1 MTRFAVERPITTV
14 VMFVIL
20 LALGVLGLL
29 RLPVDLYP
37 KISLPTATV
46 IFFYPGA
53 GPEEIEQKILK
64 LAEDA
69 MASVSGV
76 KEIRSVAYEGI
87 GAVTVTFDYGVN
99 IDNGVNDLRAS
110 LDIVRR
116 RFPPDMD
123 PPTIFKFDLSR
134 FPILAITA
142 TTSDPTLDLR
152 DIFERDL
159 VDEFKSVPGVGEIQ
173 FWGGGRKRQINVE
186 IPLEVL
192 EQHNLTFQEILGA
205 LQAAN
210 LSIPSGE
217 ITRDGM
223 KYLIRVPA
231 DFQSV
236 EEIGQV
242 VLRGGVHLRDIARI
256 EDGYDDTKSLVRVN
270 GERAI
275 FFAIQKQSDANTLEV
290 SRKVKAMLPEIE
302 KRYPGVRFVVVN
314 DFSRF
319 IASSV
324 QNLTQN
330 VFYGAFFV
338 VLVTLL
344 LLRNF
349 TGSLIISLVIPVS
362 LIAGFL
368 LLWRQNSSINLISL
382 SALAI
387 AVGMVVDNAVV
398 VLENIF
404 FHRSRGESR
413 KEAALF
419 GTQEVGEAILASTLT
434 TVVIFI
440 PIVTAKGFIG
450 VFFRELAYMVS
461 FTLFVSLVSAYML
474 TPALARLFLRKPRP
488 ATTAFG
494 RWIEGIWQSLENA
507 HRATLAWGVRHK
519 WVVWVAALALFGLSM
534 GLLAT
539 GKVKTEFLPAEDTGE
554 FRVQVQLPPGTPLE
568 VTDSLVRIVEGW
580 VKEIPELEVYAAR
593 VGPTESGFGVIA
605 GAAEGSHVGFVFVR
619 TVPVE
624 KRSRSIEAIAREVD
638 RKVKTLAGL
647 EAGGAITGN
656 LGNQILFGTGSPI
669 EIRIFGD
676 DVEVADSLARGMVRL
691 LTRIPGVLNPE
702 IQRQTPQPEWRV
714 ELDRDR
720 LARLGLVPASV
731 AMELRTAFLGT
742 EAGKF
747 RIRGEEYPIVLRLAR
762 EDRDRD
768 DVLEGMTLPNN
779 EGLRIPLV
787 EVAHL
792 RPASSPSSI
801 ERLNRFRVVRV
812 TADYAGRSLGEI
824 MADLKQAMDTLRVP
838 PGFRF
843 ELGGSFQR
851 QQESFGDLFV
861 ALMLGILLVYLVM
874 VALFESFL
882 MPFVVMFSVP
892 FGIAGVSYL
901 LALTGIPLSVNAYL
915 GMIMLVG
922 IVVNNAIVMLDYIE
936 LLQLRGRDLL
946 SSVLEG
952 ANRRLRP
959 ILITTLTTIGG
970 LLPLVIFRTE
980 GSEVWRPL
988 GVAVIGGLAFSTLV
1002 TLIFVPVVYLTFE
1015 SARRRL
1021 VSLFRRSVA

>member
-37 KISLPTATV
+37 KISLPTATA

-53 GPEEIEQKILK
+53 GPEEIEQKVIK
-64 LAEDA
+64 IAEDA
-69 MASVSGV
+69 IASVAGV

-87 GAVTVTFDYGVN
+87 GAVIVTFDYGTD
-99 IDNGVNDLRAS
+99 IDNGVNDMRAS

-116 RFPPDMD
+116 LFPSDMD
-123 PPTIFKFDLSR
+123 PPTIFKFDISQ

-142 TTSDPTLDLR
+142 TSSDPTLNLR
-152 DIFERDL
+152 EIYEREL
-159 VDEFKSVPGVGEIQ
+159 ADEFKAIPGVGEIQ

-186 IPLEVL
+186 IPLENL
-192 EQHNLTFQEILGA
+192 EQHNLSLQEVVGA

-210 LSIPSGE
+210 LSLPAGE
-217 ITRDGM
+217 LSRDGV

-236 EEIGQV
+236 EEIGDV
-242 VLRGGVHLRDIARI
+242 VLRGGVRLRDVARI
-256 EDGYDDTKSLVRVN
+256 TDGYADTKSLVRVN
-270 GERAI
+270 GENAI
-275 FFAIQKQSDANTLEV
+275 FFAILKQSDANTLDV
-290 SRKVKAMLPEIE
+290 ARRVKALLPEIE
-302 KRYPGVRFVVVN
+302 KRYPGIRFVVVN

-324 QNLTQN
+324 QNLIQN

-349 TGSLIISLVIPVS
+349 TGSLIISMVIPVS

-368 LLWRQNSSINLISL
+368 LLWLEGSSINLISL

-404 FHRSRGESR
+404 FHRARGESQ

-434 TVVIFI
+434 TVAIFI

-461 FTLFVSLVSAYML
+461 FTLFVSLFSAYML
-474 TPALARLFLRKPRP
+474 APALARLFLRRPRP

-494 RWIEGIWQSLENA
+494 RWMERSWEALENA
-507 HRATLAWGVRHK
+507 HRRTLGWSSRHK
-519 WVVWVAALALFGLSM
+519 WVVWVLGLGLFGVSV
-534 GLLAT
+534 GLFAT
-539 GKVKTEFLPAEDTGE
+539 GAVKTEFMPSQDTGE
-554 FRVQVQLPPGTPLE
+554 FRVQLQLPPGTPLE
-568 VTDSLVRIVEGW
+568 VTDSVVRIVEGW
-580 VKEIPELEVYAAR
+580 VKEIPELQHYATR
-593 VGPTESGFGVIA
+593 VGPTESGFGVIM
-605 GAAEGSHVGFVFVR
+605 GSAEGSHVGMVFVR

-624 KRSRSIEAIAREVD
+624 KRSRRIEEIAREVD
-638 RKVKTLAGL
+638 QRVKSLPGL
-647 EAGGAITGN
+647 EAGGAMTGN
-656 LGNQILFGTGSPI
+656 VGNQILFGSGSPI
-669 EIRIFGD
+669 EIRIFGED
-676 DVEVADSLARGMVRL
+676 TRTTDSLARQMVEVLRSV
-691 LTRIPGVLNPE
+691 PGVLNPQ
-702 IQRQTPQPEWRV
+702 IQQQTPQPEWRV

-720 LARLGLVPASV
+720 IARLGLVPASV
-731 AMELRTAFLGT
+731 AIELRAAFLGA
-742 EAGKF
+742 EAGKL
-747 RIRGEEYPIVLRLAR
+747 RIRGEEYPIVVRLAK
-762 EDRDRD
+762 EDRERD
-768 DVLEGMTLPNN
+768 DVLEGLTVPNN

-787 EVAHL
+787 EAAHL
-792 RPASSPSSI
+792 RPASSPSGI

-812 TADYAGRSLGEI
+812 TADYAGRPLGEI
-824 MADLKQAMDTLRVP
+824 MKDLSRVMDTLKTP
-838 PGFRF
+838 QGIRF
-843 ELGGSFQR
+843 ELGGSFEQQR
-851 QQESFGDLFV
+851 EAFGDLSI
-861 ALMLGILLVYLVM
+861 ALILGILLVYLVM

-882 MPFVVMFSVP
+882 MPFVVMFAVP
-892 FGIAGVSYL
+892 FGIAGVAYL
-901 LALTGIPLSVNAYL
+901 FALTGVPLSVNAYL

-936 LLQLRGRDLL
+936 LLQHRGRDLL
-946 SSVLEG
+946 TSVVEG
-952 ANRRLRP
+952 ASRRLRP
-959 ILITTLTTIGG
+959 ILMTTLTTIGG
-970 LLPLVIFRTE
+970 LLPLVIFQTE

-988 GVAVIGGLAFSTLV
+988 GLAVISGLAFSTFV
-1002 TLIFVPVVYLTFE
+1002 TLVFVPVVYLTFE
-1015 SARRRL
+1015 GARRRL
-1021 VSLFRRSVA
+1021 AGIWRRGA

>member
-37 KISLPTATV
+37 RISLPTATV

-64 LAEDA
+64 IAEDA
-69 MASVSGV
+69 MASVAGV
-76 KEIRSVAYEGI
+76 KEIRSLAYEGI
-87 GAVTVTFDYGVN
+87 GAVIVTFNYDVN
-99 IDNGVNDLRAS
+99 IDNGVNDIRAS

-116 RFPPDMD
+116 RFPTDMD
-123 PPTIFKFDLSR
+123 PPTVFKFDISQ

-142 TTSDPTLDLR
+142 STQDPTLDLR
-152 DIFERDL
+152 EIFERNL
-159 VDEFKSVPGVGEIQ
+159 ADEFKSIPGVGEIQ

-186 IPLEVL
+186 IPLAAL
-192 EQHNLTFQEILGA
+192 EQHNLTLQEIVGA

-210 LSIPSGE
+210 LSIPAGE
-217 ITRDGM
+217 ITRDGV

-231 DFQSV
+231 DFRSV
-236 EEIGQV
+236 DEIGQV
-242 VLRGGVHLRDIARI
+242 VLRGGIRLRDIARI
-256 EDGYDDTKSLVRVN
+256 INGYADTQSMVRVN
-270 GERAI
+270 GQRAI
-275 FFAIQKQSDANTLEV
+275 FFAVLKQSDANTLEV
-290 SRKVKAMLPEIE
+290 ARKVKARLSEIE
-302 KRYPGVRFVVVN
+302 KRYPGVHFVVIN

-319 IASSV
+319 IAASV
-324 QNLTQN
+324 KNLSQN

-338 VLVTLL
+338 VLVTLF
-344 LLRNF
+344 LLRNL

-362 LIAGFL
+362 LVAGFL
-368 LLWRQNSSINLISL
+368 LLWLENSSINLISL

-404 FHRSRGESR
+404 FHRQRGESR
-413 KEAALF
+413 REAALF

-434 TVVIFI
+434 TVAIFI

-450 VFFRELAYMVS
+450 VFFRELAYMVI
-461 FTLFVSLVSAYML
+461 FTLLVSLASAYML
-474 TPALARLFLRKPRP
+474 APALSRLFLRRPRP

-494 RWIEGIWQSLENA
+494 RWMERAWRVLEDT
-507 HRATLAWGVRHK
+507 HRGTLSWGARHK
-519 WVVWVAALALFGLSM
+519 WVVWVAALGLFGLSVV
-534 GLLAT
+534 LLAT
-539 GKVKTEFLPAEDTGE
+539 GRVKTEFMPAQDTGE
-554 FRVQVQLPPGTPLE
+554 FRVQIQLPPGTPLE
-568 VTDSLVRIVEGW
+568 VTDSVVRIVEGW
-580 VKEIPELEVYAAR
+580 VSKIPELQHYASR
-593 VGPTESGFGVIA
+593 VGPTESGFGIIM
-605 GAAEGSHVGFVFVR
+605 GSAEGSHVGMVFVR
-619 TVPVE
+619 TVSVE
-624 KRSRSIEAIAREVD
+624 KRSRGIEEIAQEID
-638 RKVKTLAGL
+638 RKVKALPGL
-647 EAGGAITGN
+647 ESGGVLVGN
-656 LGNQILFGTGSPI
+656 VGNQILFGTGSPI

-676 DVEVADSLARGMVRL
+676 DVPVADSLAREMVRIL
-691 LTRIPGVLNPE
+691 ARIPGVLNPE

-720 LARLGLVPASV
+720 LARLGLIPAAV

-747 RIRGEEYPIVLRLAR
+747 RVRGEEYPIVVRLAR
-762 EDRDRD
+762 EDRERD
-768 DVLEGMTLPNN
+768 DVLEGLTLANN
-779 EGLRIPLV
+779 QGLRIPLV

-824 MADLKQAMDTLRVP
+824 IRDLQQALDTLRVP
-838 PGFRF
+838 RGFRF
-843 ELGGSFQR
+843 ELGGSFER
-851 QQESFGDLFV
+851 QKESFGDLSV
-861 ALMLGILLVYLVM
+861 ALMLGIVLVYLVM

-882 MPFVVMFSVP
+882 MPFVVMFAVP
-892 FGIAGVSYL
+892 FGIAGVTYL
-901 LALTGIPLSVNAYL
+901 LALTGEPLSVNAYL

-946 SSVLEG
+946 TSVLEG
-952 ANRRLRP
+952 ATRRLRP
-959 ILITTLTTIGG
+959 ILMTTLTTIGG

-988 GVAVIGGLAFSTLV
+988 GLAVIGGLAFSTFV

-1015 SARRRL
+1015 SIRRRFWRML
-1021 VSLFRRSVA
+1021 GRSSA

>member
-37 KISLPTATV
+37 RISLPTATA

-64 LAEDA
+64 VAEDA
-69 MASVSGV
+69 MASVAGV
-76 KEIRSVAYEGI
+76 KEIRSLAYEGI
-87 GAVTVTFDYGVN
+87 GAVIVTFDYDVN
-99 IDNGVNDLRAS
+99 VDNGVNDIRAS

-116 RFPPDMD
+116 RFPADMD
-123 PPTIFKFDLSR
+123 PPTIFKFDISQ

-142 TTSDPTLDLR
+142 TTRDSTLDLR
-152 DIFERDL
+152 EIFERDL
-159 VDEFKSVPGVGEIQ
+159 ADEFKAIPGVGEIQ

-192 EQHNLTFQEILGA
+192 EQHNLTFREIVAA
-205 LQAAN
+205 LEAAN
-210 LSIPSGE
+210 LSIPAGE
-217 ITRDGM
+217 ITRDGV

-231 DFQSV
+231 YFQSV

-242 VLRGGVHLRDIARI
+242 ALRGGVLLRDVARI
-256 EDGYDDTKSLVRVN
+256 TDGYADTRTLVRVN

-275 FFAIQKQSDANTLEV
+275 FFGVLKQSDANTLEV
-290 SRKVKAMLPEIE
+290 ARKVKALLPEIE
-302 KRYPGVRFVVVN
+302 KRYPGVHFVVVN

-338 VLVTLL
+338 MFVTLL

-368 LLWRQNSSINLISL
+368 LLWLQGSSINLISL

-404 FHRSRGESR
+404 FHRQRGESR

-434 TVVIFI
+434 TVAIFI

-461 FTLFVSLVSAYML
+461 FTLFVSLASAYML
-474 TPALARLFLRKPRP
+474 APALARLFLRRPRP

-494 RWIEGIWQSLENA
+494 RWMERTWRALEDA
-507 HRATLAWGVRHK
+507 HRRTLAWGARHK
-519 WVVWVAALALFGLSM
+519 WVIWVSALGLFGLSM
-534 GLLAT
+534 GLLIT
-539 GKVKTEFLPAEDTGE
+539 GRVKTEFMPAQDTGE
-554 FRVQVQLPPGTPLE
+554 FRVQIQLPPGTPLA
-568 VTDSLVRIVEGW
+568 VTDSVTRIVEGW
-580 VKEIPELEVYAAR
+580 IQEIPELQHYATR
-593 VGPTESGFGVIA
+593 VGPTESGFGIIM
-605 GAAEGSHVGFVFVR
+605 GSAEGSHVGMVFVR
-619 TVPVE
+619 TVPVD
-624 KRSRSIEAIAREVD
+624 KRARGIEAIAQEVD

-647 EAGGAITGN
+647 EAGGVLTGN
-656 LGNQILFGTGSPI
+656 VGNQILFGSGSPI

-676 DVEVADSLARGMVRL
+676 DVAASDTLARAVVRAL
-691 LTRIPGVLNPE
+691 KQIPGVLNPE

-720 LARLGLVPASV
+720 LARLGLIPASV

-747 RIRGEEYPIVLRLAR
+747 RIRGEEYPIVVRLAPPDR
-762 EDRDRD
+762 ERD
-768 DVLEGMTLPNN
+768 DALEGLTLLNN

-787 EVAHL
+787 EVARL

-824 MADLKQAMDTLRVP
+824 MEDLRQALDTLDLP
-838 PGFRF
+838 AGFRF
-843 ELGGSFQR
+843 ELGGSFKR

-861 ALMLGILLVYLVM
+861 ALVLGIVLVYLVM

-882 MPFVVMFSVP
+882 MPFVVMFAVP

-901 LALTGIPLSVNAYL
+901 LALTGVPLSVNAYL

-922 IVVNNAIVMLDYIE
+922 IVVNNAIVMLDYME

-952 ANRRLRP
+952 ASRRLRP
-959 ILITTLTTIGG
+959 ILMTTFTTIGG

-988 GVAVIGGLAFSTLV
+988 GLAVIGGLAFSTFV

-1015 SARRRL
+1015 SVRRQILHLLGRL
-1021 VSLFRRSVA
+1021 SP